1 MVFVG
6 KGFGTERKFQ
16 MTCEYCEGDR
26 DMPAA
31 ASSYIDE
38 AVDEIITIDR
48 AEEYGDFYKNIVET
62 YMADGRKEPK
72 PITYCSFCGRKL

>member
-1 MVFVG
+1 
-6 KGFGTERKFQ
+6 

-26 DMPAA
+26 NMPAA
-31 ASSYIDE
+31 TSSYTGE
-38 AVDEIITIDR
+38 AADEIITIDR
-48 AEEYGDFYKNIVET
+48 ADEYADFYKNIVET